1 MNFNTMQY
9 FMDVVECKSF
19 TRAAEKNFIA
29 QTAVSHAIARLESEF
44 GTRLL
49 ERSHGSVLLTE
60 AGAVF
65 YEECRQVLALHTK
78 TIQSIA
84 KLKKEI
90 IHIKIGFIDIYE
102 CTNFSSL
109 MTYLNTRFPQYKIN
123 WVDRYSVSEKNLDI
137 SIGYDFEYP
146 NISSKTKI
154 MLEDYPYACLLS
166 TKNPL
171 AQRKQISLPMLEN
184 QKLIVLLRNRNIN
197 IERFEKKFR
206 KKYLEG
212 ISCDIL
218 FTYSALERRTLV
230 EYNSGIAL
238 VEKDLFRFSQ
248 EQCTQ
253 IDASFPFGITYYIK
267 WKDEQLKEVA
277 EAVQQYFLIR

>member
-19 TRAAEKNFIA
+19 TKAAEKNFIA
-29 QTAVSHAIARLESEF
+29 QTAVSHAIARLENEF

-65 YEECRQVLALHTK
+65 YDECRQVLALHTK

-90 IHIKIGFIDIYE
+90 IEIKIGFIDIYE
-102 CTNFSSL
+102 CRNFSGL
-109 MTYLNTRFPQYKIN
+109 MTFLNRKFPQYKIN

-146 NISSKTKI
+146 NVSSKTKV
-154 MLEDYPYACLLS
+154 MVDDYPYACLLS
-166 TKNPL
+166 KEHML
-171 AQRKQISLPMLEN
+171 AQEKNITLSMLEN

-197 IERFEKKFR
+197 VERFEKKFR
-206 KKYLEG
+206 KRYLPH
-212 ISCDIL
+212 ISCKIL
-218 FTYSALERRTLV
+218 FAYSALERRTLV

-238 VEKDLFRFSQ
+238 VEKELFRFSQ
-248 EQCTQ
+248 EQCTE
-253 IDASFPFGITYYIK
+253 IDVSLPFGITYYIK
-267 WKDEQLKEVA
+267 WKDEQLKAVA
-277 EAVQQYFLIR
+277 EAVQQYFLIK